1 MVSWLDITGCNSW
14 SCACTSEGRKETQN
28 CDHCPL
34 HNSIE
39 ENFCLWLMIPIHFL
53 LLVLPS
59 FLTNSFRTVGWGFR
73 GSAEGSTTSTEGYGY
88 TSGSLWRCWQ
98 WCSKLIS
105 IFPQCHSQIVLGYR
119 LERHIVARC
128 IIVKRNWRTCNP
140 FTPCM
145 KYETSWGWDL
155 SWRWKPGF
163 YGSEDFVGA
172 PFGRKEMNLHGLKW
186 EGRQQKYATI
196 WPWQSAWQVFLRHLH

>member
-1 MVSWLDITGCNSW
+1 MVSWLDIIGCNSW
-14 SCACTSEGRKETQN
+14 SCACKSEGRKETQN

-39 ENFCLWLMIPIHFL
+39 ENFCLWLIIPIHFF

-59 FLTNSFRTVGWGFR
+59 FLTNSFCTVGWGFR

-105 IFPQCHSQIVLGYR
+105 IFPQCRYISLSDCWATGWRDTLLQDVLLWKETEGHAIHSLPAWSMEPHEDEICHG
-119 LERHIVARC
+119 
-128 IIVKRNWRTCNP
+128 
-140 FTPCM
+140 
-145 KYETSWGWDL
+145 D
-155 SWRWKPGF
+155 
-163 YGSEDFVGA
+163 GSLVFMG
-172 PFGRKEMNLHGLKW
+172 
-186 EGRQQKYATI
+186 QKI
-196 WPWQSAWQVFLRHLH
+196 L